1 MRSRS
6 NSPNMAARN
15 GDGSQNSVVHLDP
28 LKGTVLRDSMGGERG
43 KDLSRDDLVFLLSI
57 MEGELQARDE
67 VIAVLKAKKMDL
79 ALLEAQYGFVIPG
92 EVLRALQRDSLT
104 AQASEAQQQDVY
116 EKPMAELDRLVET
129 GNQSYRRM
137 LEQLLQ
143 VERSHSCAL
152 CRLEEQDQQHRAF
165 MQRSDD
171 LTCLLEQDR
180 ERLKL
185 LLIQE
190 KTYCERKEEK
200 SEIEVS
206 ALKEELTKLK
216 YFALL
221 VVDEQQRLTDQLSQQ
236 SKRVQE
242 LTDIVDHAQQELN
255 STHSRA
261 KEGELNVIRL
271 EAELL
276 EQASHFRLNQEAM
289 MAKLANEDTQNRQLR
304 QQLAALSRQL
314 DELEGTR
321 STLQRAEEELQELRD
336 RLSHRGEGC
345 ATTPG
350 LLSEVEQLRRRVVE
364 MEGKDEELIRMGD
377 QCRDL
382 DRKLGRES
390 SQSRSLKAE
399 VDKLN
404 DRISELDRLEEA
416 LGKSKQEC
424 SALKGSLEKERAST
438 KQLSGELDTL
448 KVRVMELEVIEG
460 QLERS
465 EGALR
470 LDFAKLRTLTVVLVE
485 ERKNMAE
492 RFRQTEEK
500 LQEKKDGKLQAERD
514 SVSTATEKLIEESRK
529 VLRSKAELEER
540 IQSVVKER
548 DELRVRLRAEE
559 DRSGDL
565 QSKVSAMKKRIQ
577 VLEVKD
583 GEFCREVKSP
593 LLDNTNHCYQQEE
606 NKVKELTQ
614 EVDRL
619 SRRLMQKGV
628 VEGELMKAE
637 EDFESLERRWS
648 KEQERARAL
657 TVELEE
663 SRKELSKYQLA
674 EKEVKNQEHLL
685 LRRLQEEQVK
695 SVLLKREVE
704 ALKEKVQWLM
714 GTEESICHMQM
725 DSSTLQKRLTQQE
738 VRNREL
744 AREMEGLTHELDRY
758 RRFSKSLRP
767 GITGRRFS
775 DLHLSTKEVQTEP
788 ADTLPPDYR
797 SPAPLALSG
806 KSYEVIDG
814 EDPNQN
820 EDLVLNKCNSPL
832 LTSIESLNHQNN
844 NVRRFSILSP
854 NGKDN
859 QHPINSKLLK
869 GNFDQKGDVML
880 AHTPGQP
887 LHIKVTPDHGLNTA
901 TLEISSPTADNATSY
916 TSTAVIPTSGAP
928 PKQRITIIQ
937 NAAISPVARTK
948 SSPPPERFGSP
959 DKALSPLT
967 MTPISVKSPDYSR
980 TVSPDHTGSP
990 IQMVTVS
997 TGSLES
1003 TEVIGQAMFHVS
1015 PERRNG
1021 WQLQRS
1027 NSTGPS
1033 VITTEDNKIH
1043 IHLGSPYIQS
1053 INGITQSQSGG
1064 PYHTPGQEPM
1074 TPVLTNGCHIKGGS
1088 KITSSITITPANT
1101 PVARPSQITVP
1112 EFLKPGPTR
1121 IPKPKATVRREG
1133 QTALLNTGQS
1143 KGQPPAAAMHSGKNT
1158 VNGQTVFNRRNA
1170 PTTF

>member
-1 MRSRS
+1 MTHTQPTPQLYRT
-6 NSPNMAARN
+6 
-15 GDGSQNSVVHLDP
+15 D
-28 LKGTVLRDSMGGERG
+28 
-43 KDLSRDDLVFLLSI
+43 FLLLLGIQSLHLSFFI
-57 MEGELQARDE
+57 PPFLLYLSHQARDE
-67 VIAVLKAKKMDL
+67 AITVLKAEKMDL
-79 ALLEAQYGFVIPG
+79 ALLEAQYGFVTTG
-92 EVLRALQRDSLT
+92 EVLRALQRDSLHDK
-104 AQASEAQQQDVY
+104 ASEAQQQNVY

-190 KTYCERKEEK
+190 KAYRERKEGK
-200 SEIEVS
+200 SEREVS

-216 YFALL
+216 TFALL
-221 VVDEQQRLTDQLSQQ
+221 VVDKQQRLTDQLSQQ

-242 LTDIVDHAQQELN
+242 LTDIDDHTQQELN
-255 STHSRA
+255 STHSR
-261 KEGELNVIRL
+261 LR
-271 EAELL
+271 
-276 EQASHFRLNQEAM
+276 EQASHFHLNQEAM
-289 MAKLANEDTQNRQLR
+289 MAKLANEDAQNRELR
-304 QQLAALSRQL
+304 QRLAALSRQL

-321 STLQRAEEELQELRD
+321 SALKRAEEELQELRD

-364 MEGKDEELIRMGD
+364 MEGKDEELIRIGD

-404 DRISELDRLEEA
+404 DRISDLDRLEEA
-416 LGKSKQEC
+416 LGKSRQEC
-424 SALKGSLEKERAST
+424 SALKGSLEKERDST
-438 KQLSGELDTL
+438 KQLSGELYTL
-448 KVRVMELEVIEG
+448 KVRVRELEVIEG

-492 RFRQTEEK
+492 RVRHTEEK
-500 LQEKKDGKLQAERD
+500 LQVKKDGKLQAERD

-529 VLRSKAELEER
+529 ALTSKAELEDR
-540 IQSVVKER
+540 IQRVAKNR

-559 DRSGDL
+559 DRSGNL
-565 QSKVSAMKKRIQ
+565 QSKVGTMKKRIQ
-577 VLEVKD
+577 VLEVKG

-637 EDFESLERRWS
+637 EDFDSLEMRWS
-648 KEQERARAL
+648 KEQERARAM
-657 TVELEE
+657 ELEE
-663 SRKELSKYQLA
+663 SRKGVSKYQLA
-674 EKEVKNQEHLL
+674 EKKEKNQEHLL
-685 LRRLQEEQVK
+685 LRRLQEEQAK

-714 GTEESICHMQM
+714 GTEESICRVQM

-744 AREMEGLTHELDRY
+744 EGLTHKLDRY

-767 GITGRRFS
+767 GMTGRHFS
-775 DLHLSTKEVQTEP
+775 DLHLSTKEVQKEP

-797 SPAPLALSG
+797 SLSR
-806 KSYEVIDG
+806 YEEIDG
-814 EDPNQN
+814 EDQNQN
-820 EDLVLNKCNSPL
+820 EDLVLKCNSPS
-832 LTSIESLNHQNN
+832 LTSIESLNHQNHN
-844 NVRRFSILSP
+844 
-854 NGKDN
+854 
-859 QHPINSKLLK
+859 
-869 GNFDQKGDVML
+869 KGDVTL

-887 LHIKVTPDHGLNTA
+887 LHITVTPDHGHNTA

-916 TSTAVIPTSGAP
+916 TSTAVIPTSRAP
-928 PKQRITIIQ
+928 PKQRITIIP

-948 SSPPPERFGSP
+948 SSLPPEGFGSP
-959 DKALSPLT
+959 ERALSPLT
-967 MTPISVKSPDYSR
+967 MTPITVKYPNSSR
-980 TVSPDHTGSP
+980 SVSPDHTGSP
-990 IQMVTVS
+990 IKMVTVS

-1003 TEVIGQAMFHVS
+1003 SEVIGQTMFRVS

-1064 PYHTPGQEPM
+1064 LYHAPGQEPR

-1088 KITSSITITPANT
+1088 KITSSVTMTPANT
-1101 PVARPSQITVP
+1101 PVARPSHIT
-1112 EFLKPGPTR
+1112 PGPTR
-1121 IPKPKATVRREG
+1121 IPKPKPTVRREG
-1133 QTALLNTGQS
+1133 QTALLTLDRAKDGRM
-1143 KGQPPAAAMHSGKNT
+1143 PPPCTLGKT
-1158 VNGQTVFNRRNA
+1158 LNGQTVFQHEKLTNHILSYTIDTA
-1170 PTTF
+1170 GVHSGETFRTLQMEKK

>member
-1 MRSRS
+1 
-6 NSPNMAARN
+6 MAARN
-15 GDGSQNSVVHLDP
+15 GYGSQNTVAHLDP

-67 VIAVLKAKKMDL
+67 LITVLKAEKMDL
-79 ALLEAQYGFVIPG
+79 ALLEAQYGFVTTG
-92 EVLRALQRDSLT
+92 EVLRALQRDSLQD
-104 AQASEAQQQDVY
+104 QASEAQQQDVY

-143 VERSHSCAL
+143 VERSHSGAL

-180 ERLKL
+180 ERLKV

-190 KTYCERKEEK
+190 KAYRERKEEK
-200 SEIEVS
+200 SEKEVS

-216 YFALL
+216 SFALL
-221 VVDEQQRLTDQLSQQ
+221 VIDEQQHLTDQLSQQ

-242 LTDIVDHAQQELN
+242 LTDIDGHAQQELN
-255 STHSRA
+255 SIHSRA
-261 KEGELNVIRL
+261 KEQELKVICL
-271 EAELL
+271 EAELR
-276 EQASHFRLNQEAM
+276 EQASHFHLNQEAM
-289 MAKLANEDTQNRQLR
+289 MAKLATEDAQNRQLR
-304 QQLAALSRQL
+304 QRLAALSRQL

-321 STLQRAEEELQELRD
+321 SALKRAEEELQELRD

-345 ATTPG
+345 TTTSG

-364 MEGKDEELIRMGD
+364 MEGNDEELIRMGD

-404 DRISELDRLEEA
+404 DRISDLDRLEEA
-416 LGKSKQEC
+416 LGKSRQEC

-438 KQLSGELDTL
+438 KQLSGELNTL
-448 KVRVMELEVIEG
+448 KVRVRELEVIEC

-492 RFRQTEEK
+492 RAKQTEEK

-529 VLRSKAELEER
+529 ALRSKAELEER
-540 IQSVVKER
+540 IQRVAKDR
-548 DELRVRLRAEE
+548 DELRLRLRAEE
-559 DRSGDL
+559 DRSGVL
-565 QSKVSAMKKRIQ
+565 QSKVSTMKKIIQ
-577 VLEVKD
+577 VLEVKG
-583 GEFCREVKSP
+583 GEFCQEVKIP
-593 LLDNTNHCYQQEE
+593 LLDNTNHCYQQDE

-637 EDFESLERRWS
+637 EDFDSLEMRWF

-657 TVELEE
+657 AVELEE
-663 SRKELSKYQLA
+663 SRKEVSKYQLA
-674 EKEVKNQEHLL
+674 EKKEKNQEHLL
-685 LRRLQEEQVK
+685 LSRLQEEQVR

-714 GTEESICHMQM
+714 GTEDSICRVQM

-758 RRFSKSLRP
+758 RRVSKSLRP
-767 GITGRRFS
+767 GMTGRRFL

-788 ADTLPPDYR
+788 ADTLPPDYK
-797 SPAPLALSG
+797 SLSPLALSC
-806 KSYEVIDG
+806 KLYEEIDG

-820 EDLVLNKCNSPL
+820 EDLDLKCNSPP
-832 LTSIESLNHQNN
+832 LTSIESLNHQNS
-844 NVRRFSILSP
+844 NVRPFSKRSP
-854 NGKDN
+854 NDKDN
-859 QHPINSKLLK
+859 PHTINGKLLQ
-869 GNFDQKGDVML
+869 GNFVQKGDVTL
-880 AHTPGQP
+880 AHTPGQS
-887 LHIKVTPDHGLNTA
+887 LHIKVTPDHGHNTA
-901 TLEISSPTADNATSY
+901 TLEISSPTADNTTCY

-928 PKQRITIIQ
+928 PKQRFTIIP

-948 SSPPPERFGSP
+948 SSLPPEGFGSP
-959 DKALSPLT
+959 ERALSPLT
-967 MTPISVKSPDYSR
+967 MIPITVNSPDSSRSASPDY
-980 TVSPDHTGSP
+980 TGSP

-1003 TEVIGQAMFHVS
+1003 SEVIGQAMFRVS
-1015 PERRNG
+1015 PERQNG

-1064 PYHTPGQEPM
+1064 PYHTPGQEPR

-1101 PVARPSQITVP
+1101 PVARPSYITVSCP
-1112 EFLKPGPTR
+1112 YD
-1121 IPKPKATVRREG
+1121 
-1133 QTALLNTGQS
+1133 
-1143 KGQPPAAAMHSGKNT
+1143 
-1158 VNGQTVFNRRNA
+1158 
-1170 PTTF
+1170 

>member
-1 MRSRS
+1 
-6 NSPNMAARN
+6 
-15 GDGSQNSVVHLDP
+15 
-28 LKGTVLRDSMGGERG
+28 
-43 KDLSRDDLVFLLSI
+43 
-57 MEGELQARDE
+57 
-67 VIAVLKAKKMDL
+67 
-79 ALLEAQYGFVIPG
+79 
-92 EVLRALQRDSLT
+92 
-104 AQASEAQQQDVY
+104 
-116 EKPMAELDRLVET
+116 
-129 GNQSYRRM
+129 M

-190 KTYCERKEEK
+190 KDYRERKEEK
-200 SEIEVS
+200 SEKEVS

-216 YFALL
+216 SFALL
-221 VVDEQQRLTDQLSQQ
+221 VIDEQQRLSGQLSQQ
-236 SKRVQE
+236 RKRVQE
-242 LTDIVDHAQQELN
+242 LTDIDDHTQQELN

-261 KEGELNVIRL
+261 KEQELKVIRL
-271 EAELL
+271 EAELR
-276 EQASHFRLNQEAM
+276 EQASHFHLNQEAM
-289 MAKLANEDTQNRQLR
+289 MAKLANEDAQNRQLR
-304 QQLAALSRQL
+304 QRLAALSRQL

-321 STLQRAEEELQELRD
+321 SALKRAEEELQELRD

-345 ATTPG
+345 PTTPG

-364 MEGKDEELIRMGD
+364 MEGNDEELIRMGD

-404 DRISELDRLEEA
+404 DRISDLDRLEEA
-416 LGKSKQEC
+416 LGKSRQEC

-438 KQLSGELDTL
+438 KQLSGELYTL
-448 KVRVMELEVIEG
+448 KVRVRELEVIEG

-485 ERKNMAE
+485 ERKKMAE
-492 RFRQTEEK
+492 RVRQTEEK

-529 VLRSKAELEER
+529 ALRSKAELEER
-540 IQSVVKER
+540 IQRVAKDR

-565 QSKVSAMKKRIQ
+565 QSKVSTMKKRIQ
-577 VLEVKD
+577 VLEVKG
-583 GEFCREVKSP
+583 GEFCREVKIP

-619 SRRLMQKGV
+619 SRRLMQNGV

-637 EDFESLERRWS
+637 EDFDSLEMRWF

-657 TVELEE
+657 AVELEE
-663 SRKELSKYQLA
+663 SRKEVSKYQLA
-674 EKEVKNQEHLL
+674 EKKEKNQEHLL

-714 GTEESICHMQM
+714 GTEESICQVQM

-744 AREMEGLTHELDRY
+744 AKEMEGLTHELDRY
-758 RRFSKSLRP
+758 RRVSKSLRP
-767 GITGRRFS
+767 GIAGRRFS
-775 DLHLSTKEVQTEP
+775 DLHLCTKEVQTEP

-797 SPAPLALSG
+797 SLTPLELSG
-806 KSYEVIDG
+806 KLYEESDG

-820 EDLVLNKCNSPL
+820 EDLDLKCNSPQ
-832 LTSIESLNHQNN
+832 LTSIESLNHQNS
-844 NVRRFSILSP
+844 NVRPFSKLSP

-859 QHPINSKLLK
+859 PHTINSKLLK
-869 GNFDQKGDVML
+869 GNFVQKGDVTL

-887 LHIKVTPDHGLNTA
+887 LHIKVTPDHGHNTA

-916 TSTAVIPTSGAP
+916 TSTAVIPTSGVP
-928 PKQRITIIQ
+928 PKQRITIIP

-948 SSPPPERFGSP
+948 SSLPPEGFGSP
-959 DKALSPLT
+959 ERALSPLT
-967 MTPISVKSPDYSR
+967 MTPITVNSPDSSRSVSPDY
-980 TVSPDHTGSP
+980 TVSP

-1003 TEVIGQAMFHVS
+1003 SEVIGQAMFRVS

-1021 WQLQRS
+1021 WQIQRS

-1064 PYHTPGQEPM
+1064 PYHTPGQEPR

-1101 PVARPSQITVP
+1101 PVARPSYITVP
-1112 EFLKPGPTR
+1112 AILKPGRTR
-1121 IPKPKATVRREG
+1121 IPKPKATVCREG
-1133 QTALLNTGQS
+1133 QTALLTLDRAKDS
-1143 KGQPPAAAMHSGKNT
+1143 RMPPPCNLGKH
-1158 VNGQTVFNRRNA
+1158 
-1170 PTTF
+1170 